1 MSRTSQPSF
10 DLILDCDGVLADL
23 VTPSRRELSHFYS
36 LTTHTRVE
44 IEDPRDYYFRDVAD
58 EAGLQF
64 LHKLWG
70 REGFASSLLPY
81 PGVKDILPALLEQK
95 LFSVGVVTAPF
106 NSPTWRRDRM
116 EWLQRYG
123 FKEEQI
129 IFSDKKEEVSGFVF
143 IDDKPSN
150 IRDWAAEH
158 PDGIALMPRHPY
170 NEDYVPHFNN
180 IMQIPEVNA
189 TSVHQRSLISQYIP
203 EPYATLIYLLASAT
217 TLVWRQQAS

>member
-1 MSRTSQPSF
+1 M
-10 DLILDCDGVLADL
+10 
-23 VTPSRRELSHFYS
+23 
-36 LTTHTRVE
+36 HTRVKV
-44 IEDPRDYYFRDVAD
+44 EDPRDYYFRDVAD

-70 REGFASSLLPY
+70 REGFALSLLPY

-106 NSPTWRRDRM
+106 NSPTWRQDRVA
-116 EWLQRYG
+116 WLQRYG

-150 IRDWAAEH
+150 IRAWAAEH
-158 PDGIALMPRHPY
+158 PDGVALMPRHPY
-170 NEDYVPHFNN
+170 NEDYAPPLDN
-180 IMQIPEVNA
+180 IMQTPAVNA
-189 TSVHQRSLISQYIP
+189 TGVYQRGLIAQHIP
-203 EPYATLIYLLASAT
+203 EPYATLVYLLASCT
-217 TLVWRQQAS
+217 SLVGRQ